1 MKQLVIKTNKFKNYL
16 KRYIYIIYNMST
28 QKQDYLFEDPVISSQ
43 QFYCVSFFNKF
54 SVKQSVDN
62 NNDYREEVFKSSD
75 KEEYSTDNNI
85 LGLKIRGGFSTYA
98 DAQAY
103 SKKLVEI
110 DPYHHIYVIDGGKWC
125 AFIMKESDN
134 NQFVEQTEYANDQL
148 NDMMKKYNENQDKA
162 KLYHELRKN
171 QMVVNNINENIKNRE
186 ELLTQTKDE
195 FNNSKDKKERETLKE
210 KLSAIDDQISK
221 MLERKQELEEKEKEI
236 ADKLDMGK
244 IKFD

>member
-1 MKQLVIKTNKFKNYL
+1 
-16 KRYIYIIYNMST
+16 
-28 QKQDYLFEDPVISSQ
+28 
-43 QFYCVSFFNKF
+43 
-54 SVKQSVDN
+54 
-62 NNDYREEVFKSSD
+62 
-75 KEEYSTDNNI
+75 
-85 LGLKIRGGFSTYA
+85 
-98 DAQAY
+98 
-103 SKKLVEI
+103 
-110 DPYHHIYVIDGGKWC
+110 
-125 AFIMKESDN
+125 MKESDN

-236 ADKLDMGK
+236 SDKLDMGK